1 MTGARRPGTAGSIGD
16 PTESSESTSEP
27 TTEDGS
33 GDAQPVADPLASA
46 TPEAPRRSAAAL
58 LRGGG
63 WNTGAQLAP
72 LAVNLVLTPFVIHGL
87 GIGRFGLYILAT
99 SIADF
104 LGTFDGGLYSSSQRY
119 FAVYAGA
126 EDRRSTSRLCL
137 SLTAAVLVLGTVMAG
152 VLAVLA
158 PVLLS
163 LFRISDP
170 LRSEGQFLLRALGI
184 VIALE
189 LLRGVFAAIL
199 NARQRFAVSSLTTV
213 GQYGVYAVGV
223 ILAVHNGWGLRG
235 IATTLLVQTG
245 LSTLVL
251 AVAAR
256 RYLSLSLMRFLPRRE
271 LADFLRYA
279 SRAQVAGLSDLINL
293 QSDSMIIGGFLNVQS
308 VTFYS
313 SGRNF
318 ASQLRSLPWN
328 AISPAASM
336 LGRTYGERGSEA
348 VLEQFRQLQRWWVQA
363 CSGWIAV
370 AAGAAYFGV
379 TQWLGP
385 GFRLAGVVAVVLLV
399 GYLFRLW
406 AGMMTVYCQTVGHPE
421 LEAHYGLV
429 SVLVNLVL
437 TLALVVP
444 FGVLG
449 VVGATAAGQL
459 VGSLYLLHIV
469 RSRLSATVP
478 SFLADV
484 PWPASVLAAAV
495 TVLLELAAWPLFA
508 QGPLGLLEAGVVAV
522 PGLAVF
528 AVVLLGPAMAWGAAA
543 ARLATLTKRGP
554 TCRRDEREHA

>member
-1 MTGARRPGTAGSIGD
+1 MTAQHPAAGATAHDGLLEPGAEGM
-16 PTESSESTSEP
+16 P
-27 TTEDGS
+27 EDT
-33 GDAQPVADPLASA
+33 QPVVDPLASA
-46 TPEAPRRSAAAL
+46 TQEPPRGAGAAL

-72 LAVNLVLTPFVIHGL
+72 LALNLVLTPFVIHGL
-87 GIGRFGLYILAT
+87 GISRFGLYILAT

-126 EDRRSTSRLCL
+126 GDRRSTSRLCL
-137 SLTAAVLVLGTVMAG
+137 SLTAAVLVLGAIMAA
-152 VLAVLA
+152 LLTLLA
-158 PVLLS
+158 PALLT
-163 LFRISDP
+163 LFRVPES
-170 LRSEGQFLLRALGI
+170 LRGEGQFLLRTLGV

-199 NARQRFAVSSLTTV
+199 NARQRFAVSSLTTI
-213 GQYGVYAVGV
+213 GQYGIYAVGV
-223 ILAVHNGWGLRG
+223 IATVDNGWGLRG
-235 IATTLLVQTG
+235 IAVTLLVQTG

-256 RYLSLSLMRFLPRRE
+256 RYLSLPHLRFLPRAE
-271 LADFLRYA
+271 LLDFWRYA
-279 SRAQVAGLSDLINL
+279 SRAQIAGLSDLINL

-328 AISPAASM
+328 AIAPAASM
-336 LGRTYGERGSEA
+336 LGSTFGQRGPEA
-348 VLEQFRQLQRWWVQA
+348 VLVQFARLQRLWVQA

-385 GFRLAGVVAVVLLV
+385 GFRLAGVVSIVLLV

-421 LEAHYGLV
+421 LEARYGLV

-437 TLALVVP
+437 TLALVIP

-449 VVGATAAGQL
+449 VVAATAAGQL
-459 VGSLYLLHIV
+459 VGSIYLLHIV
-469 RSRLSATVP
+469 RSKLSRQVP
-478 SFLADV
+478 SFLREV
-484 PWPASVLAAAV
+484 PWLASVLAAAV
-495 TVLLELAAWPLFA
+495 TVILELAAWPVLA
-508 QGPLGLLEAGVVAV
+508 EGPLGLLEAGVVAS
-522 PGLAVF
+522 PGLIVF
-528 AVVLLGPAMAWGAAA
+528 GIVLLGPAKAWRTARARSAALTSRRA
-543 ARLATLTKRGP
+543 SARGDRGG
-554 TCRRDEREHA
+554 HA